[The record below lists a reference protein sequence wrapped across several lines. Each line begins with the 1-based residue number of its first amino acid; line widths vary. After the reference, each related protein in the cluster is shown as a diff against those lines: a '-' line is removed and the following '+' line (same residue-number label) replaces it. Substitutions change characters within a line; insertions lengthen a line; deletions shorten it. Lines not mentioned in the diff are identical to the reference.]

1 MKVPN
6 RCKISYSA
14 AHSGSCNTVAFT
26 GWVCL
31 LSDRMASILI
41 VDDHVDSGQLLARL
55 LIARGHRAAAVSNG
69 VDAIDWLASR
79 TPDLVITDMMMPG
92 IDGLALLR
100 VIRNEDRLKHLP
112 VIIFSA
118 VADQQF
124 CQYAVQEGA
133 SACWIKGSFDPG
145 QLSVHLEKFL
155 PPDPSRP
162 PTPDINA
169 KAG

>member
-1 MKVPN
+1 
-6 RCKISYSA
+6 
-14 AHSGSCNTVAFT
+14 
-26 GWVCL
+26 
-31 LSDRMASILI
+31 MATILI

-55 LIARGHRAAAVSNG
+55 LIARSHRAAAVSSG

-92 IDGLALLR
+92 LDGLALVR
-100 VIRNEDRLKHLP
+100 VIRGEDRLKHLP
-112 VIIFSA
+112 VVIFSA

-133 SACWIKGSFDPG
+133 TACWIKGSMDPG
-145 QLSVHLEKFL
+145 QVVLHLEKLL

-162 PTPDINA
+162 PSPDINA
-169 KAG
+169 QAG